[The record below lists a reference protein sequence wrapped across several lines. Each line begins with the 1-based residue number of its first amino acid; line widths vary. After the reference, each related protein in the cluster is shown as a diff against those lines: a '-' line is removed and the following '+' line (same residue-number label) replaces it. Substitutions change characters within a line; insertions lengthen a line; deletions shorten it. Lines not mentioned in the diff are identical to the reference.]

1 MKKNKNIESVKDIT
15 FSQKVSK
22 RKKQKKVVVERT
34 DEDKDDSNLSL
45 LESLDDDYSDLG
57 YYKDIYNSMRDW

>member
-1 MKKNKNIESVKDIT
+1 MKKNKNIETVKDLT
-15 FSQKVSK
+15 FSQTVTK